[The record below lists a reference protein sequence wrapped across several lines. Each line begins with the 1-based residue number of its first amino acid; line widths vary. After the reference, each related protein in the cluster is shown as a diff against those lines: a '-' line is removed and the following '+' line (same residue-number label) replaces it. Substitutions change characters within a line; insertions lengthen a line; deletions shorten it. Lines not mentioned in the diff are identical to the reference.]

1 MADQPKENFLVERRK
16 HERFSVMDNAFAVL
30 RFSPSSMK
38 IGRITDIS
46 FGGMA
51 FEYEHSE
58 EWDDAPQELSIL
70 FGDDD
75 FYLEK
80 IQFKTV
86 SDIIISFSFT
96 ETRRRGI
103 EFGDLT
109 ASQKEQLENFVKTI
123 APDQDQ
129 DTPSN

>member
-1 MADQPKENFLVERRK
+1 MDQPKQNFFVERRMY
-16 HERFSVMDNAFAVL
+16 ERFPVVDNAFAVL
-30 RFSPSSMK
+30 RFSPSTMK

-46 FGGMA
+46 IGGMA

-58 EWDDAPQELSIL
+58 DWNDAPRELSIL

-80 IQFKTV
+80 IQFETI

-103 EFGDLT
+103 KFGDLT
-109 ASQKEQLENFVKTI
+109 ASQKKQLEVFVKTI
-123 APDQDQ
+123 APDSSQ